1 MDRKKAYTRLSI
13 ALGVFFLY
21 SLFWLIKFFVT
32 SGTKYNMGW
41 QFWVTHLFTVV
52 GIAGLIVFV
61 TSDFKN
67 SALLR
72 LFMCKVIIGLPASFF
87 YEYNF
92 LSNFD
97 KYKGDVFSYIS
108 VADILL
114 ITVSSVAG
122 LWMLTRDRVP
132 ALKHYMIGTESAVA
146 EFSPASGWKRFA
158 NYMVDIV
165 FIYYII
171 FNYLDVVRYWSFLN
185 RNGYRYSYRDSYGYI
200 PVLVPLISL
209 MFYYFILEGIFNTT
223 AGKCATNTVV
233 VNSSGEVPSVGQRL
247 GRTLCRLIPFEA
259 FSFLGKNA
267 RGWHDTITDTYV
279 VASTDKY
286 EEKETDDELSG
297 FLSEHV

>member
-21 SLFWLIKFFVT
+21 SLFWLVKFLIT
-32 SGTKYNMGW
+32 PGTGYNMGW
-41 QFWVTHLFTVV
+41 QVWVTHLFTVL
-52 GIAGLIVFV
+52 GIAGLIIFI
-61 TSDFKN
+61 TSAFKN
-67 SALLR
+67 SVLLR
-72 LFMCKVIIGLPASFF
+72 IFMCKVIIGLPATFF
-87 YEYNF
+87 YQYNF

-108 VADILL
+108 IADVLL

-122 LWMLTRDRVP
+122 LWMLTRERVP
-132 ALKHYMIGTESAVA
+132 KLQHYMIGTESAVA

-165 FIYYII
+165 FIYFII
-171 FNYLDVVRYWSFLN
+171 FNYLDVVRYWSFLK
-185 RNGYRYSYRDSYGYI
+185 RNGYMDSYGYI
-200 PVLVPLISL
+200 PVLLPLISL

-259 FSFLGKNA
+259 FSFLGTNA

-279 VASTDKY
+279 VASTNKY
-286 EEKETDDELSG
+286 EEKEIEDELSG
-297 FLSEHV
+297 FLSEQG